1 MSKNELMAIE
11 LTPAQNAWL
20 AKNNINSDVW
30 GALQSSIYVG
40 ANPQSILLAIQYCR
54 ARNLD
59 PLKKPVHIVPMEIK
73 DARTGEK
80 AWRDVVMVGINELLA
95 TASRTGEFV
104 GKDEPEFG
112 PMVEVFGAT
121 VPDWCKVTVWRRVNG
136 ERVGF
141 TAMEFFAECAATK
154 DEYKSGQK
162 TGAKTLNYMWGKR
175 PRGQLAK
182 TTLAAA
188 LRVAFPV
195 EIGGTYAAEEFGG
208 DGSAANVSAQG
219 ARANAAADLNTALGL
234 NPTAPAQSETLV
246 EAEAQAE
253 PTEPETEPAAPSA
266 PDASPVKE
274 TEIP

>member
-1 MSKNELMAIE
+1 MNTEIMTIE
-11 LTPAQNAWL
+11 QKQNAWL
-20 AKNNINSDVW
+20 AKNKLTADLWS
-30 GALQSSIYVG
+30 ALSSSIYPG
-40 ANPQSILLAIQYCR
+40 ANPASIVLAVQYCR
-54 ARNLD
+54 ARGLD
-59 PLKKPVHIVPMEIK
+59 PLKKPVHIVPMEVK
-73 DARTGEK
+73 DARTGNKE
-80 AWRDVVMVGINELLA
+80 WRDIIMVGINELLA
-95 TASRTGEFV
+95 TASRTGEFI

-141 TAMEFFAECAATK
+141 TAMEFFNECAATK

-162 TGAKTLNYMWGKR
+162 TGAKVLNYMWGKR

-208 DGSAANVSAQG
+208 DGSAANVAAQG

-253 PTEPETEPAAPSA
+253 PTEPETEPAEPRAF
-266 PDASPVKE
+266 DASPVDPA
-274 TEIP
+274 EIP